1 MKKIEEVKE
10 HFKNAKVVECLEDG
24 KHFKVDLNSLNIYLG
39 YYYLDSIDREHGCV
53 NLEVWSKEEL
63 HKFYPKTE
71 FEDIDFNVPMTVE
84 QWELPLSMLDEVK
97 EVGTAVVDVKID
109 LKFGKDVLYV
119 EYEATLTN
127 KPEFNELKLLAHL
140 EKATKEFFKG

>member
-1 MKKIEEVKE
+1 
-10 HFKNAKVVECLEDG
+10 
-24 KHFKVDLNSLNIYLG
+24 
-39 YYYLDSIDREHGCV
+39 
-53 NLEVWSKEEL
+53 
-63 HKFYPKTE
+63 
-71 FEDIDFNVPMTVE
+71 MTVE